1 MEQDKEPKNIYLFGL
16 EFPIYKEKLIHY
28 TLIIWVLLGL
38 LLTVSV
44 FFFQYEM
51 TRSDIPGGLISGV
64 LLAYLITILAE

>member
-16 EFPIYKEKLIHY
+16 EFPIYKSKLINY
-28 TLIIWVLLGL
+28 TLIVWVILVLI
-38 LLTVSV
+38 LTISV

-64 LLAYLITILAE
+64 LLAYLITILTE